1 MLKICWVWERH
12 EGTVK
17 PTILKN
23 QRGKESR
30 ILEGSEFLTEST
42 KVGAGGF
49 ACFYFPLLLLSS
61 HRLRPDI

>member
-1 MLKICWVWERH
+1 MKA
-12 EGTVK
+12 
-17 PTILKN
+17 TILKN

-49 ACFYFPLLLLSS
+49 ACFYFPAIFSS

>member
-1 MLKICWVWERH
+1 MKA
-12 EGTVK
+12 
-17 PTILKN
+17 TILKN

-42 KVGAGGF
+42 NVGAGGF
-49 ACFYFPLLLLSS
+49 ACFYFPAIFSS